1 MKRILPIFLTA
12 LLAFSSCEVDPQEFD
27 KRNKELDLLE
37 QEVLKTREE
46 LLLRVKNLRTTL
58 EDLIA
63 EVQASL
69 LKSVEDGEN
78 AVLVRMS
85 REITYITPRIQKGFA
100 KVSAYIDQQKSQ
112 CYDYSDNAF
121 SDLGKTRDAIAAK
134 VAQAAEEGDYRMA
147 TLLSSYD
154 KEVERVMS
162 KAQRAQAAIHTLD
175 DAMGKAGQLVSLV
188 ENASTKLIDLDS
200 RYTEMEQMQL
210 DLMEAIK
217 ERTTDENSLKVI
229 QDEHLRD
236 LLLYA
241 ESLLGRMEDN
251 KTDIQGFQDEADDVL
266 SQIEDLESFIENDI
280 IDGVGGAL
288 ADARDAYEQAADI
301 LDFFEDI
308 SPSDMYEEVDDAISE
323 ANEAY
328 DNIIAYMDEVED
340 AMDDFLSYLFDTD
353 LAIDDYRMGCSDEYH
368 EAENKY
374 DELSSYL

>member
-69 LKSVEDGEN
+69 LKRVEDGEN

-85 REITYITPRIQKGFA
+85 REITDITPRIQKGFA